1 MVRVEGIWYPWGG
14 GNIPDLPPVD
24 QTPHLTLT

>member
-14 GNIPDLPPVD
+14 VPPDLPGVD

>member
-14 GNIPDLPPVD
+14 GGPPDLPGVD